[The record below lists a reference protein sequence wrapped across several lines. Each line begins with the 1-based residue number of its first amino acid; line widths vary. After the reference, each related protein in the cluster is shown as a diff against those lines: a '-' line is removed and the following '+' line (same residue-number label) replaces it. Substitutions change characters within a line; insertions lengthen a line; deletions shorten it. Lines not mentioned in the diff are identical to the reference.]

1 MFIYKNTKSHSLL
14 FLSVP
19 VRIIPARTWRAVTP
33 GRGAAVRVCVR
44 ARCHLFAPEEGTV
57 TSRFDW
63 RQRSLGNRPVVSQS
77 VRFLNQSGE
86 RRQRSRSWPSQG
98 SSAHFPGSPW
108 TACEHT
114 LVSCWR
120 TEPGHPGT
128 NRTERGSRREGVLC
142 GNYTRRFNLTNV
154 KLVVVLSFTCHRWH
168 I

>member
-1 MFIYKNTKSHSLL
+1 MLNCLCLFKNVMFIYKNTKSHSLL

-77 VRFLNQSGE
+77 VSQISQSE
-86 RRQRSRSWPSQG
+86 RRAAAAESVMALSRIKCTFSRFTVNG
-98 SSAHFPGSPW
+98 MW
-108 TACEHT
+108 TH
-114 LVSCWR
+114 LGVVLK
-120 TEPGHPGT
+120 
-128 NRTERGSRREGVLC
+128 NRTGTPRYQPNR
-142 GNYTRRFNLTNV
+142 TR
-154 KLVVVLSFTCHRWH
+154 
-168 I
+168 